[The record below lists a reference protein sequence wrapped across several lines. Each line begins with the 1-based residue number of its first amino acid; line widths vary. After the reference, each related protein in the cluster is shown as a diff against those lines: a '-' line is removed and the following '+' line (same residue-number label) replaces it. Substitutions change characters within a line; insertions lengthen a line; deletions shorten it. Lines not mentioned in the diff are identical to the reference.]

1 MVLNVGRFR
10 LSAAAVAVVIALII
24 AGISLPLFLIDF
36 RTISVDEVSSVAPNG
51 SGRVDLQVT
60 ATVGE
65 LEIVF
70 LPMENEA
77 IRVHSII
84 QGNSN
89 MFGKDS
95 PLRVDITSE
104 NATDARGDTQAVNVT
119 LNTYA
124 PWPNYS
130 LRTVSFSIA
139 VNESLRTSLNLSV
152 TTGGISLTTARG
164 VVLEDLELNSTA
176 KGAKVSLENGT
187 VLDGDIRIQTA
198 TGGSALS
205 WNNLTVSGIHSLTLI
220 ESSGPINATFHQS
233 TPMGGSVNMKVKDT
247 LGEVRL
253 GFDLAGH
260 TSAKVTCGWNLGEP
274 VVTDLGGFSGTPSSF
289 TSDNYPSSSRFQ
301 VQVNQTIG
309 NIRVDGRWIT

>member
-1 MVLNVGRFR
+1 MVLNIGRFR
-10 LSAAAVAVVIALII
+10 LSAAAVAVVIVVII
-24 AGISLPLFLIDF
+24 AGVSLPLFLVNF

-70 LPMENEA
+70 LPMDGEA
-77 IRVHSII
+77 VRVRSNI

-89 MFGKDS
+89 IFGKES
-95 PLRVDITSE
+95 PLRVNITSE
-104 NATDARGDTQAVNVT
+104 NATDARGETQSVNVT

-130 LRTVSFSIA
+130 LRTVGFSIA
-139 VNESLRTSLNLSV
+139 INESLRTGLNLSV

-187 VLDGDIRIQTA
+187 VLDGNMRIQTA

-205 WNNLTVSGIHSLTLI
+205 WNNLTVVGSRSLTLI
-220 ESSGPINATFHQS
+220 ESSGPINATFRQS
-233 TPMGGSVNMKVKDT
+233 APMGGSVAMTVKDT

-253 GFDLAGH
+253 GFDLAGQ
-260 TSAKVTCGWNLGEP
+260 TSARITCGWNLGEP
-274 VVTDLGGFSGTPSSF
+274 EVTDRGGFSGTPASF
-289 TSDNYPSSSRFQ
+289 ASDNYPSDTRFR
-301 VQVNQTIG
+301 VQVNQTLG
-309 NIRVDGRWIT
+309 NIHLDGRWTA